1 MRPLT
6 MPQDKSSNPWMKTH
20 LRIEF
25 HCNGAV
31 REYTHWFTTSAVL
44 AADLVYPADLFVLLQ
59 PFADDLGLDWD
70 CDLYDL
76 YVDERSGQQK
86 STPPLLGSEERQKVL
101 GGNLTPDGQVRID
114 GLDKTQFK
122 WMLRRM
128 AARDWRDVILVKEAR
143 GMHKKSAER
152 DQDFWEAMDGMSN
165 LSVSGSDDSEDSP
178 AVDEEEL
185 SGTTKGVS
193 KLKLSDRR
201 YRKRQKQK

>member
-1 MRPLT
+1 
-6 MPQDKSSNPWMKTH
+6 MPQDKSPNPWMKTH
-20 LRIEF
+20 LRAEF
-25 HCNGAV
+25 HCGEAV

-44 AADLVYPADLFVLLQ
+44 TADLVYPADLFVLLQ
-59 PFADDLGLDWD
+59 PFADELGLDWD

-76 YVDERSGQQK
+76 YMDERGGQQK
-86 STPPLLGSEERQKVL
+86 STPTPLGSEERQKVL
-101 GGNLTPDGQVRID
+101 GGNLTPDGRVRID

-165 LSVSGSDDSEDSP
+165 LSVSGSDDSEDPSE
-178 AVDEEEL
+178 ASEQEKEL

-201 YRKRQKQK
+201 YRKKQKQE